1 MAQNVIHTII
11 PGAALNEGYF
21 DNDNITF
28 IQEQIA
34 EVLHR
39 EYYQTIV
46 MSRADIIRV
55 MQRVLEDRRE
65 NVPKMNQRV
74 IMILTNDFRTHQI
87 DVNRKL
93 NWEVGYA
100 YSQQRID
107 PIGKIEY
114 FDRRSIKTN
123 DMKKF
128 DGRERI
134 GGTLRWY
141 FT

>member
-11 PGAALNEGYF
+11 PGATLNEGFF
-21 DNDNITF
+21 DDDNITF
-28 IQEQIA
+28 VQQKIA

-39 EYYQTIV
+39 EYFQTIV
-46 MSRADIIRV
+46 ISRSDIIRV
-55 MQRVLEDRRE
+55 MQRVLEERRE

-74 IMILTNDFRTHQI
+74 IMYITNDFRVHQL
-87 DVNRKL
+87 DVNKHL
-93 NWEVGYA
+93 NWEDGYA
-100 YSQQRID
+100 YSQKRID

-123 DMKKF
+123 DQPKY
-128 DGRERI
+128 DGKQRV
-134 GGTLRWY
+134 GGTLRFY

>member
-11 PGAALNEGYF
+11 PGATISEGFF
-21 DNDNITF
+21 DDDNITF
-28 IQEQIA
+28 VQEKVA

-46 MSRADIIRV
+46 VSRADIIRV

-65 NVPKMNQRV
+65 TVPKMNQRV

-93 NWEVGYA
+93 NWERGYA
-100 YSQQRID
+100 FSQQRID

-114 FDRRSIKTN
+114 FDRRLIKTK
-123 DMKKF
+123 DQKKY
-128 DGRERI
+128 DGREKV
-134 GGTLRWY
+134 GGTVRFY

>member
-1 MAQNVIHTII
+1 MAENVIHTII
-11 PGAALNEGYF
+11 PGATLNEGFF

-28 IQEQIA
+28 IQEKVA

-46 MSRADIIRV
+46 ISRDAIIRI
-55 MQRVLEDRRE
+55 MQRVLENRRE

-93 NWEVGYA
+93 NWEAGYA

-114 FDRRSIKTN
+114 FDRRSIKVKSKLYDN
-123 DMKKF
+123 K
-128 DGRERI
+128 ERV
-134 GGTLRWY
+134 GGTLHFY

>member
-1 MAQNVIHTII
+1 MAENVIHTII
-11 PGAALNEGYF
+11 PGATLNEGFF

-28 IQEQIA
+28 VQEKVA

-39 EYYQTIV
+39 QYYQTIV

-55 MQRVLEDRRE
+55 MQRVLENRRE
-65 NVPKMNQRV
+65 TVPKMNQRV
-74 IMILTNDFRTHQI
+74 IMILTDDFRTHQL

-93 NWEVGYA
+93 NWEAGYA

-107 PIGKIEY
+107 PIGKLEY
-114 FDRRSIKTN
+114 FDSRSIKLTN
-123 DMKKF
+123 TRKF
-128 DGRERI
+128 DNREKI
-134 GGTLRWY
+134 GGSLRFH

>member
-1 MAQNVIHTII
+1 MAENVIHTII
-11 PGAALNEGYF
+11 PGATLNEGFF

-28 IQEQIA
+28 IQEKVA

-46 MSRADIIRV
+46 ISRDAIIRI
-55 MQRVLEDRRE
+55 MQRVLENRRE
-65 NVPKMNQRV
+65 NIPKMNQRV

-93 NWEVGYA
+93 NWEAGYA

-114 FDRRSIKTN
+114 FDRRNIKLKS
-123 DMKKF
+123 DKKF
-128 DGRERI
+128 DNREKV
-134 GGTLRWY
+134 GGSLHFY

>member
-1 MAQNVIHTII
+1 MAENVIHTII
-11 PGAALNEGYF
+11 PGATLNEGFF

-28 IQEQIA
+28 IQEKVA

-46 MSRADIIRV
+46 ISRDAIIRI
-55 MQRVLEDRRE
+55 MQRVLENRRE

-93 NWEVGYA
+93 NWEAGYV

-114 FDRRSIKTN
+114 FDRRNIKLKS
-123 DMKKF
+123 DKKF
-128 DGRERI
+128 DNKERV
-134 GGTLRWY
+134 GGSLHFY

>member
-11 PGAALNEGYF
+11 PGATLSEGFF
-21 DNDNITF
+21 DDDNITF
-28 IQEQIA
+28 VQEKVA

-46 MSRADIIRV
+46 ISRSDIIRV
-55 MQRVLEDRRE
+55 MQRVLENRRE
-65 NVPKMNQRV
+65 TVPKMNQRV
-74 IMILTNDFRTHQI
+74 IMILTNDFRTHQL

-93 NWEVGYA
+93 NWETGFT

-107 PIGKIEY
+107 PIGKLEY
-114 FDRRSIKTN
+114 FDRRNIKTN
-123 DMKKF
+123 DMPKY
-128 DGRERI
+128 DGKTKV
-134 GGTLRWY
+134 GGTLRFH